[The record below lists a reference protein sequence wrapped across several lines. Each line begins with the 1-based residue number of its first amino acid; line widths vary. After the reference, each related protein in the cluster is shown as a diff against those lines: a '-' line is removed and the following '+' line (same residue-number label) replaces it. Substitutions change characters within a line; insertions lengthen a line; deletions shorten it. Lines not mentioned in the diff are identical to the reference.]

1 MHRNQ
6 YVFWRQMRQG
16 QHNATENCPALDD
29 EVVMSTIVT
38 DHTVI
43 MYDHGKKW
51 PVAVETCI
59 LSTLSGI

>member
-1 MHRNQ
+1 
-6 YVFWRQMRQG
+6 MRQG